1 MKQYQRMLTRA
12 GAALLGVAS
21 PLVVFAAGNPFK
33 QAQSDLSAIQTNSG
47 VGSTD
52 LPTLVG
58 RIINAVL
65 GVLGLLLL
73 VYLLYGGFLWMTS
86 GGDSEGVKKAKTMIT
101 NAVIGL
107 VIITLSVVITSYVV
121 SRLGSA
127 IK

>member
-1 MKQYQRMLTRA
+1 MLLTPSAISVMASGGFLQGDVLTQTTEGSGLA
-12 GAALLGVAS
+12 GAGKAN
-21 PLVVFAAGNPFK
+21 AGNQLPVIIG
-33 QAQSDLSAIQTNSG
+33 QMVNVILS
-47 VGSTD
+47 
-52 LPTLVG
+52 
-58 RIINAVL
+58 
-65 GVLGLLLL
+65 VLGLILL
-73 VYLLYGGFLWMTS
+73 VYLLYGGYLWMTS